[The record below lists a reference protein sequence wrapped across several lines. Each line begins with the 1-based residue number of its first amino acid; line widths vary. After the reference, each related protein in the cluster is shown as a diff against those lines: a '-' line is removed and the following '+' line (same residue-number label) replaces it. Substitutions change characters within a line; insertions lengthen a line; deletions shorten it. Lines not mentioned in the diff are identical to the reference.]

1 MLFLPRIGDE
11 VLVSFIEGD
20 PDQPVVTGNLYNAAD
35 MPPYALPASA
45 AISTIRSTGT
55 IGQPTQINELMFDDT
70 AGSNLF
76 KIQAARDLNVTAAH
90 DTTFSVGN
98 NLKATVTGSAAL
110 VAGTSLTIQ
119 AGTQTIF
126 NGPVSVG
133 TLSATNTI
141 YVDAN
146 AQNNGTVTPGLIF
159 GGTGS
164 SEGIGSKRTAG
175 GNQYGLDFLISGS
188 SRMSIANSGNVG
200 IGTNMPIYPLEMGSG
215 AYCSAAGVWTSVS
228 DRNAKENFASIAP
241 GDVLAKV
248 VALPITQWK
257 YKIEANDIKHIGP
270 VAQDFHTAFGLGD
283 SDTAIGTV
291 DESGVALAAIQGLNQ
306 KLIAKDD
313 EIKNLK
319 ARLEK
324 LEQLMMGKAGSA
336 N

>member
-1 MLFLPRIGDE
+1 
-11 VLVSFIEGD
+11 
-20 PDQPVVTGNLYNAAD
+20 
-35 MPPYALPASA
+35 
-45 AISTIRSTGT
+45 
-55 IGQPTQINELMFDDT
+55 MFDDT

-306 KLIAKDD
+306 KLIAKDA